1 MEITN
6 LGYIKKKLK
15 RGVEEGVKGGNI
27 IPKALFINRHHKRKH
42 IRTGFSMFYV
52 PYWKKVE
59 IVGGWQFHG
68 NWNLSDNVM

>member
-52 PYWKKVE
+52 PY
-59 IVGGWQFHG
+59 
-68 NWNLSDNVM
+68 